1 VVHFLRS
8 RGKRTW
14 SGARNLFYDY
24 FVTPRVAFLPRHT
37 IEEWAKKQQAHIVRY
52 EENRGQNVHSFLVEK
67 EEPNNRRDLIKAGTL
82 EELIEEKQET
92 P

>member
-1 VVHFLRS
+1 MVHFLRS

-37 IEEWAKKQQAHIVRY
+37 IEEWAEKQQAHIVRY

-67 EEPNNRRDLIKAGTL
+67 KEPNNRYDLIKAGTL
-82 EELIEEKQET
+82 KELIEEKQET

>member
-1 VVHFLRS
+1 
-8 RGKRTW
+8 
-14 SGARNLFYDY
+14 
-24 FVTPRVAFLPRHT
+24 
-37 IEEWAKKQQAHIVRY
+37 
-52 EENRGQNVHSFLVEK
+52 VEK